1 LPCCIPP
8 ATPPHGRPGKFL
20 RLSNSRQPAA
30 PLRDECAAPG
40 ARNYFARFPEQDAM
54 YVLFL
59 NDIEPEKRVELDIAA
74 TVEAVLVG

>member
-1 LPCCIPP
+1 
-8 ATPPHGRPGKFL
+8 
-20 RLSNSRQPAA
+20 
-30 PLRDECAAPG
+30 
-40 ARNYFARFPEQDAM
+40 M